1 MVSDGFREVVGMM
14 NLGWSKL
21 VVQGVSL
28 RVAEGE
34 G

>member
-1 MVSDGFREVVGMM
+1 MSVGREVVGMM
-14 NLGWSKL
+14 GLGWSKL

-28 RVAEGE
+28 RVVEGE